1 MFDFCILNKK
11 EARKKMIDSRC
22 IDQLHPALAR
32 GCRELIARM
41 NAVGFA
47 AVGVS
52 STFRDHATQE
62 HLFAQGR
69 TRAGSI
75 VTNARGG
82 QSWHNWRL
90 AFDIFQNIR
99 GQEWNNPRFFETA
112 GKIWGEMGG
121 EWGGSWQN
129 FRDTPHFQFTFG
141 ATLAQMQAG
150 HKICGTAKM
159 PWEAEKEVTEM
170 IYRTVK
176 EMPEWAQPGIQQL
189 IDLRV
194 LSGRSNDNLDVDE
207 NMMRTL
213 LIVRNM
219 FERTGLLKKMAGG

>member
-1 MFDFCILNKK
+1 MV
-11 EARKKMIDSRC
+11 DSRN
-22 IDQLHPALAR
+22 IDDLHPALAR
-32 GCRELIARM
+32 GCRELIERM
-41 NAVGFA
+41 RSAGFT

-52 STFRDHATQE
+52 STFRDHAMQD

-69 TRAGSI
+69 TRPGNI

-82 QSWHNWRL
+82 DSWHNWRL

-112 GKIWGEMGG
+112 GKIWEEMGG
-121 EWGGSWQN
+121 EWGGSWTS
-129 FRDTPHFQFTFG
+129 FRDTPHFQYTFG
-141 ATLAQMQAG
+141 ATLSQMKAG
-150 HKICGTAKM
+150 YTISPSEKM
-159 PWEAEKEVTEM
+159 PWEKLPSENSGKDDSRMT
-170 IYRTVK
+170 YRTVK
-176 EMPEWAQPGIQQL
+176 EMPEWARAGIQQL

-194 LSGRSNDNLDVDE
+194 LSGRAPDNLDIDD

-219 FERTGLLKKMAGG
+219 FERAQLLQVIEKN

>member
-1 MFDFCILNKK
+1 MRLRITKGGIY
-11 EARKKMIDSRC
+11 MIDSRN
-22 IDQLHPALAR
+22 IDDLHPALAR
-32 GCRELIARM
+32 GCRELVRRM
-41 NAVGFA
+41 NEAGFA

-52 STFRDHATQE
+52 STYRDHAMQN

-69 TRAGSI
+69 TRTGNI
-75 VTNARGG
+75 VTNANGG

-112 GKIWGEMGG
+112 GEIWGKMGG
-121 EWGGSWQN
+121 EWGGSWKK
-129 FRDTPHFQFTFG
+129 FRDAPHFQFTFG
-141 ATLAQMQAG
+141 VTISQMQG
-150 HKICGTAKM
+150 GQVISETAKM
-159 PWEAEKEVTEM
+159 PWENEKEKEVEEM

-176 EMPEWAQPGIQQL
+176 EMPEWARPGIQQL

-194 LSGRSNDNLDVDE
+194 LSGREENDLDVDE

-219 FERTGLLKKMAGG
+219 FDKAGLLEKMAAG